1 MSIKR
6 LALCRSQ
13 GRLYVLL
20 RFAGQDVTA
29 LIEREGFQAFAHAT
43 TSGSCVPSLALP
55 VDHGRVL
62 AICPSVADYERELAV
77 LVLPF
82 LDGSSIDIDF
92 ASSGQKL
99 GSIRLDSRMA
109 KLESKINYKAK
120 PVLCALIRDAQRG
133 ERCGRYEIDA
143 VRYLPADS
151 GAVWRYEVTWAGDS
165 QCTPQ
170 LEILD
175 THMNVIDATVHM
187 FESQVDVSQ
196 QNGCRVNK
204 TYLSVEM
211 PEDIRD
217 FVAIATDPAGQI
229 QSGFCAMDGRLYNGM
244 VDDSWNRMK
253 DARADDA
260 AYRRWFEQHRA
271 KPGDLACQRVA
282 AAAFAYRPL
291 VSIVV
296 PCYKTDLVYLRELL
310 DSVLAQSYDNW
321 ELLLMDA
328 SPEWDAVANLVAAA
342 RDERVRRIELPGNGG
357 IVVNTNA
364 GIQQAT
370 GDYIAFLDHDDI
382 LEPDA
387 LFHYV
392 AVLNKAAEDGR
403 PQVLFCDEDMFQKTG
418 EWGQPVF
425 KTRLNVD
432 LLYSHNCVTH
442 FLMVEKALIDR
453 IGVSPED
460 VAGAQDYGLTLRCL
474 AAGARF
480 EHVAHVLY
488 HWRVLPGSTA
498 DCSAD
503 SKPYAI
509 EAGRLALQRHFDSL
523 GIRGTV
529 EESETPFVYRM
540 RYALPE
546 SAPLVSIVIPTK
558 DHVETLDACVMSI
571 AQKATYANY
580 EIVLVENNSEDQETF
595 AYYETLPERV
605 AAASGGKGAARVEWW
620 PGEFNY
626 SQIINFG
633 VEHAKG
639 DYLLLL
645 NNDTEVISSDFIE
658 EMMGYLQRPDA
669 GVVGAKLY
677 FADHLVQHAGILVGV
692 RGALAHANQD
702 FSAKREG
709 YLARAVR
716 PVNFRAVTG
725 ACQMVRRDVFEQVG
739 GYNEEFAV
747 GFNDAD
753 FCLRVWEAGYRTIFT
768 PYAELYHYE
777 FTSRGREEANEEK
790 MRRWKREQAL
800 FMQRWPE
807 FFLNGDPW
815 LGPNLSAESEYFSY

>member
-29 LIEREGFQAFAHAT
+29 LIEREGSQAFAHAT

-151 GAVWRYEVTWAGDS
+151 GAVWRYEVTWSGDS

-187 FESQVDVSQ
+187 FESQTDVSQ
-196 QNGCRVNK
+196 QSGCRVNK

-418 EWGQPVF
+418 EWGQPVY

-716 PVNFRAVTG
+716 PGNFSAVTG

>member
-13 GRLYVLL
+13 GRLFVLL
-20 RFAGQDVTA
+20 RFAGEDVAA
-29 LIEREGFQAFAHAT
+29 LIEQEGPQAFAHAMT
-43 TSGSCVPSLALP
+43 NGACVPRLALP

-62 AICPSVADYERELAV
+62 ALCPSVADYERELAV

-82 LDGSSIDIDF
+82 LDGSMIDVEF
-92 ASSGQKL
+92 AAGSRKL
-99 GSIRLDSRMA
+99 GSICFDSRRA
-109 KLESKINYKAK
+109 KLESKVNYKAK
-120 PVLCALIRDAQRG
+120 PTLCALIRDAQRG
-133 ERCGRYEIDA
+133 ERCSCYEIDA
-143 VRYLPADS
+143 ARYLPADE
-151 GAVWRYEVTWAGDS
+151 GAVWRYEIAWAGDS
-165 QCTPQ
+165 DCAPELQ
-170 LEILD
+170 IFD
-175 THMNVIDATVHM
+175 THMNAIDATVHV
-187 FESQVDVSQ
+187 FESQLDVPQ
-196 QNGCRVNK
+196 QNGTRVNK
-204 TYLSVEM
+204 TFLSVEM
-211 PEDIRD
+211 PQDIRD
-217 FVAIATDPAGQI
+217 FVAIASDPTGQI

-244 VDDSWNRMK
+244 VDDSWDRMK

-271 KPGDLACQRVA
+271 KPGDLACQRVTS
-282 AAAFAYRPL
+282 AAFAYRPL

-296 PCYKTDLVYLRELL
+296 PCYKTDRVYLGELL

-328 SPEWDAVANLVAAA
+328 SPEWDAVAKLAVAAH
-342 RDERVRRIELPGNGG
+342 DERVRRIELPGNGG

-364 GIQQAT
+364 GIQQAA

-392 AVLNKAAEDGR
+392 AALNKADEGER

-425 KTRLNVD
+425 KTKLNVD

-442 FLMVEKALIDR
+442 FLMVEKALIDS
-453 IGVSPED
+453 IGMSPED
-460 VAGAQDYGLTLRCL
+460 VAGAQDYDLTLRCL

-480 EHVAHVLY
+480 EHIAHVLY
-488 HWRVLPGSTA
+488 HWRVHPGSTA
-498 DCSAD
+498 NGSAD

-509 EAGRLALQRHFDSL
+509 EAGRLALQRHFNAL
-523 GIRGTV
+523 GICGTV
-529 EESETPFVYRM
+529 EETETPFVYRM
-540 RYALPE
+540 RYMLPE

-558 DHVETLDACVMSI
+558 DHIETLDACVMSI
-571 AQKATYANY
+571 ARKATYDNY
-580 EIVLVENNSEDQETF
+580 EIVLVENNSEVPETF

-605 AAASGGKGAARVEWW
+605 AAASEGKGIARVVYW

-645 NNDTEVISSDFIE
+645 NNDTEVISPDFIE

-716 PVNFRAVTG
+716 PGNFSAVTG

-753 FCLRVWEAGYRTIFT
+753 FCLRVWEAGFRTIFT

-790 MRRWKREQAL
+790 LRRWKREQAL

-807 FFLNGDPW
+807 FFLTGDPW
-815 LGPNLSAESEYFSY
+815 LGANLSAESEYFSL

>member
-1 MSIKR
+1 M
-6 LALCRSQ
+6 
-13 GRLYVLL
+13 
-20 RFAGQDVTA
+20 
-29 LIEREGFQAFAHAT
+29 
-43 TSGSCVPSLALP
+43 
-55 VDHGRVL
+55 
-62 AICPSVADYERELAV
+62 
-77 LVLPF
+77 
-82 LDGSSIDIDF
+82 
-92 ASSGQKL
+92 
-99 GSIRLDSRMA
+99 
-109 KLESKINYKAK
+109 
-120 PVLCALIRDAQRG
+120 
-133 ERCGRYEIDA
+133 
-143 VRYLPADS
+143 
-151 GAVWRYEVTWAGDS
+151 
-165 QCTPQ
+165 
-170 LEILD
+170 
-175 THMNVIDATVHM
+175 
-187 FESQVDVSQ
+187 
-196 QNGCRVNK
+196 
-204 TYLSVEM
+204 
-211 PEDIRD
+211 
-217 FVAIATDPAGQI
+217 
-229 QSGFCAMDGRLYNGM
+229 
-244 VDDSWNRMK
+244 
-253 DARADDA
+253 
-260 AYRRWFEQHRA
+260 
-271 KPGDLACQRVA
+271 
-282 AAAFAYRPL
+282 
-291 VSIVV
+291 
-296 PCYKTDLVYLRELL
+296 PCYKTDRVYLRELL

-328 SPEWDAVANLVAAA
+328 SPEWDAVANLAAGVNE
-342 RDERVRRIELPGNGG
+342 ERVRRVELPGNGG
-357 IVVNTNA
+357 IVVNPNA

-387 LFHYV
+387 LFQYV
-392 AVLNKAAEDGR
+392 SALNKAAEGER

-425 KTRLNVD
+425 KTQLNVD

-716 PVNFRAVTG
+716 PGNFSAVTG

-807 FFLNGDPW
+807 FFLTGDPW
-815 LGPNLSAESEYFSY
+815 LGSNLSAESEYFSL